1 MTMYDIFSHIKEDNE
16 GIFSLLL
23 LVSCLEADERN
34 SSEPPA
40 SGEGF
45 MEQLQKDLQ
54 FPSTAS

>member
-1 MTMYDIFSHIKEDNE
+1 MTYSHTSKTFKDNE
-16 GIFSLLL
+16 GILSLLL